1 MARLLKNQNGKR
13 QELPNG
19 LNKETQ
25 NDKFED
31 YIVEQFKNRDQGVWT
46 FINGKPI
53 YTTGV
58 YWFGIQW
65 VRRKLSLQNL
75 GLSK

>member
-25 NDKFED
+25 NDKSR
-31 YIVEQFKNRDQGVWT
+31 IT
-46 FINGKPI
+46 
-53 YTTGV
+53 
-58 YWFGIQW
+58 
-65 VRRKLSLQNL
+65 L
-75 GLSK
+75 